1 MSFTY
6 DDNDSEISE
15 SFESPRV
22 FDNDDL
28 EAVVGESDNPITN
41 LRRSLAGVHDLP
53 VSLTT
58 WSFFLLV
65 S

>member
-1 MSFTY
+1 MSFTF
-6 DDNDSEISE
+6 DHNDSEIIE

-22 FDNDDL
+22 LDHDDF
-28 EAVVGESDNPITN
+28 EAVVGESDNPVPN
-41 LRRSLAGVHDLP
+41 LRKSLAGVHDLP

-58 WSFFLLV
+58 WSFFLLA